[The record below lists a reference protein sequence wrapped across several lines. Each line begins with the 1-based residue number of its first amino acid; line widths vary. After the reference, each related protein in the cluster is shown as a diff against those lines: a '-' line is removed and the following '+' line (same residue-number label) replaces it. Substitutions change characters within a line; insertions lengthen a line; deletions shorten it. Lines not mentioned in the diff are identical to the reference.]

1 MVQASSNMRSRGGVL
16 AVHVYVSEGRDRALI
31 SRLSSAGAAAGAALT
46 NEFLDVAYH
55 RAGLTLASTNVCHL
69 EASVKAVCCEAL
81 RSLDLRTHTASHP
94 RVGVV
99 DHIAC
104 NPLGT
109 MTCKDA
115 GNLARRLGGHLGSG
129 DAGTGPAIPV
139 YFYGAAREDG
149 RALAELRRSLGYFGG
164 AARGEWTGLSEQMAV
179 AMRNLAPDVGPSEV
193 DPQYGAAVVGAV
205 PWVTNYN
212 LLLAGNGLD
221 QAELMLRCRRIA
233 RLTGARGGGLAA
245 VETMALP
252 HEQGVEVACNLLD
265 TSITPPVQV
274 RACVVELAEAEGLL
288 VMSDYFTNKQPEEV
302 LAMVQA
308 EDDMLLARQNVP
320 GCVPPE

>member
-1 MVQASSNMRSRGGVL
+1 MRSRGGAL

-31 SRLSSAGAAAGAALT
+31 SRLSSAGAAAGAAIA
-46 NEFLDVAYH
+46 NEFLDAAYH
-55 RAGLTLASTNVCHL
+55 RAGLTLASTNVCRL
-69 EASVKAVCCEAL
+69 EASVEAVCCEAL
-81 RSLDLRTHTASHP
+81 RSLDLRAHTASHP

-109 MTCKDA
+109 TTCEEA
-115 GNLARRLGGHLGSG
+115 GRLARRLGGHLGSG
-129 DAGTGPAIPV
+129 DTGTRPAIPV

-164 AARGEWTGLSEQMAV
+164 AARGEWNGLSEQMAA

-193 DPQYGAAVVGAV
+193 NPQYGAAVVGAV

-221 QAELMLRCRRIA
+221 EQELMIRCRRIA

-265 TSITPPVQV
+265 MSITPAVEV
-274 RACVVELAEAEGLL
+274 RAHVVELAEAEGLL
-288 VMSDYFTNKQPEEV
+288 VVSDYFTNKQPEEV
-302 LAMVQA
+302 LAIAQA
-308 EDDMLLARQNVP
+308 EDNAVFARQNVP
-320 GCVPPE
+320 DSVLPE

>member
-1 MVQASSNMRSRGGVL
+1 M
-16 AVHVYVSEGRDRALI
+16 HVYVSEGRDQALI
-31 SRLSSAGAAAGAALT
+31 SRLSAAGAAAGAAIA

-55 RAGLTLASTNVCHL
+55 RAGLTLASTDVSRL
-69 EASVKAVCCEAL
+69 EASVEAVCCEAL
-81 RSLDLRTHTASHP
+81 SSLDLRTHVASHP

-104 NPLGT
+104 NPLGS
-109 MTCKDA
+109 MTCEDA
-115 GNLARRLGGHLGSG
+115 GRLARRLGSHLGSG
-129 DAGTGPAIPV
+129 ILGTAPAVPV

-164 AARGEWTGLSEQMAV
+164 AARGEWKGLSEQMAT
-179 AMRNLAPDVGPSEV
+179 AMRNLPPDIGPGEV

-212 LLLAGNGLD
+212 LLLAGAGLD
-221 QAELMLRCRRIA
+221 QAELMIQCRKIA

-265 TSITPPVQV
+265 TSTTPPVEV
-274 RACVVELAEAEGLL
+274 RARVSELAQAEGLQII
-288 VMSDYFTNKQPEEV
+288 SDYFTNKQPEEV
-302 LAMVQA
+302 LAIAEA
-308 EDDMLLARQNVP
+308 EDKAVFARQNEP
-320 GCVPPE
+320 GLVQPE